1 LKPLSVDILLLL
13 AVLSELVCVLGILVS
28 ATTLDRLHYSGATTA
43 IAPFLLLAAIVVEQ
57 GDHNPSWNA
66 GFDAL
71 ALFTLN
77 SILTHSLARVLRQ
90 RSDGDVEL

>member
-1 LKPLSVDILLLL
+1 MKPLSVDILLLV
-13 AVLSELVCVLGILVS
+13 AVVSEVICVLGVLVS

-57 GDHNPSWNA
+57 GDHNPTWNA
-66 GFDAL
+66 AFDAL

-77 SILTHSLARVLRQ
+77 AILTHSLARVVRR
-90 RSDGDVEL
+90 RSHGDVEL

>member
-1 LKPLSVDILLLL
+1 
-13 AVLSELVCVLGILVS
+13 
-28 ATTLDRLHYSGATTA
+28 
-43 IAPFLLLAAIVVEQ
+43 VVEQ

-77 SILTHSLARVLRQ
+77 SILTHSLARVVRQ
-90 RSDGDVEL
+90 RSHGDVEL